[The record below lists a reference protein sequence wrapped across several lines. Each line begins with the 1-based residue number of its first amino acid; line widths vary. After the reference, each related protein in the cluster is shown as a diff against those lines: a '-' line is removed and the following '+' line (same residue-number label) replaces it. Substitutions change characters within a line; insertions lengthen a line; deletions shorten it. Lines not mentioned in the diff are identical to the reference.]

1 MVFGEE
7 VKRGKPFPD
16 IYVKACEYA
25 GEPPQNC
32 LVLEDSEAGIQA
44 AYSAGIEVIC
54 IPDMKASGEEFC
66 RKTTVQF
73 SSLGDVIPWLDQ
85 NGRCRQVILDGGMA
99 WI

>member
-85 NGRCRQVILDGGMA
+85 NGRCRQVILDGGMV